1 MTPQMIKVLFY
12 FIVAVI
18 FKESFEFADWKR
30 GKEISSLA
38 LMIISFRFIFLICKQ
53 WQYLG

>member
-12 FIVAVI
+12 FMVAVI
-18 FKESFEFADWKR
+18 FKESFEFRDWKR